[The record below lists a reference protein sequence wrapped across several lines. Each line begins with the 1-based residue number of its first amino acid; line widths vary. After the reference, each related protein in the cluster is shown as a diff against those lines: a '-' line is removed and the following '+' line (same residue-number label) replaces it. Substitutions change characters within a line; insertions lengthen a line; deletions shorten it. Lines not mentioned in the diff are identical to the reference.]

1 MVKTKATFLVFFLIP
16 LALTAQQASW
26 KNILHEVQQQYA
38 SDRRVAVFD
47 VTGNETTDGIALSGE
62 VDNPAAKNALIEML
76 KEKTRKAILDHI
88 RVLPDESIGEK
99 IFGVVTVS
107 VGNMRTKPGEAAEL
121 SSQVL
126 MGMAVKI
133 LKRSQ
138 SYWYVQSP
146 DHYLGW
152 FSAEAMRRFDAA
164 ETKTWNAAS
173 KVIMTEIFGVV
184 REQPSQESSPVCD
197 LVALCVLN
205 AHEKKNGW
213 IAVELADG
221 RKGYVQ
227 NSLVQDYDEWKSSR
241 QLTASN
247 LEKSAKALL
256 GIPYLW
262 GGTSTKG
269 VDCSGFTKTVY
280 CFNGKELARD
290 ASQQAAEGV
299 AVDVGNN
306 FQNLQKGDLLFFG
319 RKANGKEPEHIIHV
333 AMYLENKL
341 FIHSIGRVRYGSFD
355 HASPFYDASL
365 EKSFVRARRMISD
378 SPSSK

>member
-1 MVKTKATFLVFFLIP
+1 MTKAKSAFLILFVIP
-16 LALTAQQASW
+16 LALMAQPSSW
-26 KNILHEVQQQYA
+26 KNILHEVQQKYA
-38 SDRRVAVFD
+38 PDHRVAVFD
-47 VTGNETTDGIALSGE
+47 VRGSDTADSIVLRGE
-62 VDNPAAKNALIEML
+62 VDNPAAKKALIETL
-76 KEKTRKAILDHI
+76 KEKTHKVILDHI
-88 RVLPDESIGEK
+88 IVLPDESVGTK
-99 IFGVVTVS
+99 SFGVVTVS

-126 MGMAVKI
+126 MGMVVKI

-138 SYWYVQSP
+138 SYLYVQSS
-146 DHYLGW
+146 DNYLGW
-152 FSAEAMRRFDAA
+152 LSVEAVHRFDAVEIKLRNVA
-164 ETKTWNAAS
+164 P

-197 LVALCVLN
+197 VVALCVLN
-205 AHEKKNGW
+205 MHEKKNGW

-221 RKGYVQ
+221 RKGFIQ
-227 NSLVQDYDEWKSSR
+227 SSFVQDYSEWNNSR
-241 QLTASN
+241 QLTAGN
-247 LEKSAKALL
+247 LEKSAKMLL

-280 CFNGKELARD
+280 RCNGKELARD
-290 ASQQAAEGV
+290 ASQQASEGI
-299 AVDVGNN
+299 AIDAGMN

-319 RKANGKEPEHIIHV
+319 RKADATTPEHIIHV

-355 HASPFYDASL
+355 PASPFFDASL
-365 EKSFVRARRMISD
+365 EKSFVCARRIIPD
-378 SPSSK
+378 KSSLK